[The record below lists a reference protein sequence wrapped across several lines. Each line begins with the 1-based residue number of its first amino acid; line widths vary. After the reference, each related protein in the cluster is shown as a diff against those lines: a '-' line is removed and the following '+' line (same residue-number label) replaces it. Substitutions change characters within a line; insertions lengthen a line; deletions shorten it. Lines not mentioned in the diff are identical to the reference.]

1 MVDLVEV
8 ANELVELRLSEALER
23 QLQKGNLPAVSA
35 EFCEDCDEP
44 IPEARRVAV
53 PGVQTCIECQGR
65 REVRRA

>member
-1 MVDLVEV
+1 MVDLVEM

-23 QLQKGNLPAVSA
+23 QRQQGSLPMVSA

-44 IPEARRVAV
+44 IPEPRRVAV